1 MKGNFRKRIQDFKK
15 EYLELL
21 DKYDLEIAGYV
32 LGAAYSVSSEP
43 WLYDTNSNNNCAC
56 LYEITST
63 GAKFDP
69 EF

>member
-43 WLYDTNSNNNCAC
+43 
-56 LYEITST
+56 
-63 GAKFDP
+63 
-69 EF
+69 